1 MFKRKKTDAADLAVP
16 DHSRVRTLDPFSFA
30 VAHRR
35 LAWCFRL
42 SVITNVMLCCVV
54 IITSTAFLS
63 VFPLKEV
70 RFAFLREEMDS
81 NRVLRIEPVSKNI
94 KGYEVL
100 LESKAREFVTLILP
114 IDEITEPERYNK
126 AFKMATGDFYEAF
139 KRDRLDS
146 GFLSEAKKSGLNR
159 SIRIEAVDVRRN
171 PANSETHLV
180 SVDVMQIDRFGNAE
194 KSQQKPLRVFL
205 EMSALP
211 QSVPESEL
219 YTNPLGIVVL
229 NMTIKERTS

>member
-1 MFKRKKTDAADLAVP
+1 MLKRKTSDTGLAVP
-16 DHSRVRTLDPFSFA
+16 DHSRLRKLDPFTFE

-42 SVITNVMLCCVV
+42 SVIMNVVLGCTVV
-54 IITSTAFLS
+54 ITSTAFLS

-70 RFAFLREEMDS
+70 RFAFLREEVDTH
-81 NRVLRIEPVSKNI
+81 RVLRVEPVSKNVQ
-94 KGYEVL
+94 GYEVL
-100 LESKAREFVTLILP
+100 LEAKAREFVALILP
-114 IDEITEPERYNK
+114 IDEVSEPTRYNK
-126 AFKMATGDFYEAF
+126 AFKMATGDFYEKF

-146 GFLSEAKKSGLNR
+146 GFLGEAKKSRLNR
-159 SIRIEAVDVRRN
+159 SIRIEAVDVRPN
-171 PANSETHLV
+171 PANADTHLV
-180 SVDVMQIDRFGNAE
+180 SVDVVQIDRFGNAE

-229 NMTIKERTS
+229 NMTIKERS